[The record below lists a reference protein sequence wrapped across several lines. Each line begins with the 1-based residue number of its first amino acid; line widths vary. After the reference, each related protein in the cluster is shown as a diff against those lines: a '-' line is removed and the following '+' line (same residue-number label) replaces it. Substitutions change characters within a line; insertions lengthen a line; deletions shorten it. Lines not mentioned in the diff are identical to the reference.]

1 MHKTNNYDSMK
12 TEQTSLNKP
21 EHNAAK
27 GPNKQ
32 TSETILTKT
41 QDRTAAIKLAE
52 TNSVKQ
58 ETQQENSTNLCN
70 NKPTHIRKLTWPKL

>member
-1 MHKTNNYDSMK
+1 MDSVKDSVHKTNNYDSMK
-12 TEQTSLNKP
+12 TEQASLNKP

-41 QDRTAAIKLAE
+41 QDRTTAIKLAE
-52 TNSVKQ
+52 TNSVQ
-58 ETQQENSTNLCN
+58 LVSSVET
-70 NKPTHIRKLTWPKL
+70 R